1 MSSVKAFVDKPDE
14 WQSYCLRDACSVLR
28 DGTHLPPPRVE
39 SGPLLLSV
47 QNMRGGK
54 LVLTSSD
61 TRVPWEFYNTM
72 HKNWQLAPGDVLLA
86 VVGATIG
93 KACRVPASFPAFTI
107 QRSTAVLRGDAK
119 LLHTDFL
126 FHYVN
131 SHPFQLA
138 LRNYANQTAQPGI
151 YLETLGRIE
160 IPVPASRQQK
170 KIARIL
176 TTLDNLI
183 EKTEALIAKYQAI
196 KQGMMHDLFTRGVD
210 SSGQLRP
217 THEQAPDLYDVD
229 GDTMYPKSW
238 ERSPLRDYADVAGGI
253 TLGRKLDEKLT
264 VQLPYLRVANVQDG
278 YLDLTEMKTVPVLKS
293 EVDRYL
299 LQPGDVVMTEGGD
312 FDKLGRGTVWE
323 GQISP
328 CLHQNHVFRVRPH
341 SEELNSAFLSH
352 LTGSAYGRHYFLM
365 CAKQTT
371 NLASINATQ
380 VKSFPL
386 ICPTPEEQA
395 MIVERIA
402 AIDGKI
408 GVEQRQVSKLR
419 SMKSGLMQDLLTGK
433 VRVKVDEAEEVAAN
447 A

>member
-1 MSSVKAFVDKPDE
+1 MSDLSPFTIDEVVRQYIDFRGRTPLKIGMEWGGGEIRALSANNVEMGRVNFEKDAHLGSDALYRRWMTKGDCERGDILFTTEAPLGNVAQIPDDKRYILSQRVILLKANPEVAESDYLCHLFQTPSFQSQLYRNSTGTTVIGIQQARLARLSVE
-14 WQSYCLRDACSVLR
+14 
-28 DGTHLPPPRVE
+28 LPPKPE
-39 SGPLLLSV
+39 
-47 QNMRGGK
+47 
-54 LVLTSSD
+54 
-61 TRVPWEFYNTM
+61 
-72 HKNWQLAPGDVLLA
+72 
-86 VVGATIG
+86 
-93 KACRVPASFPAFTI
+93 
-107 QRSTAVLRGDAK
+107 
-119 LLHTDFL
+119 
-126 FHYVN
+126 
-131 SHPFQLA
+131 
-138 LRNYANQTAQPGI
+138 
-151 YLETLGRIE
+151 
-160 IPVPASRQQK
+160 QK

-210 SSGQLRP
+210 SNGQLRP
-217 THEQAPDLYDVD
+217 THEQAPDLYEVD

-238 ERSPLRDYADVAGGI
+238 ERCRLREYADVSGGI

-293 EVDRYL
+293 EIDRYL

-312 FDKLGRGTVWE
+312 FDKLGRGTVWD
-323 GQISP
+323 GQITP

-341 SEELNSAFLSH
+341 SEALNSAFLSH

-386 ICPTPEEQA
+386 IRPTPEEQG

-408 GVEQRQVSKLR
+408 GIEKRHVSKLR

-433 VRVKVDEAEEVAAN
+433 VRVTVDGAEEVAAN
-447 A
+447 G